1 MQSFKHY
8 MSLDRVA
15 FLAALQ
21 GMYWLTTTKFA
32 SLLDMMQGL
41 GLSYLSHLNK
51 GGNAN
56 YTSEKITWEMVKVL
70 SDVPRHH
77 ILHTLHSSPY
87 FSILVDEMTDVAE
100 AKQLIIFGCYLTD
113 CNEVKTSILG
123 IRDIL
128 IGTADT
134 ITQAI
139 KVFLTDMDVDIRK
152 MARFGSDGASVMVGQ
167 INGVAAQL
175 RAANSKLVSVHCIAH
190 RLALAGAQAATGIPY
205 LLKFKDLL
213 GQLYRF

>member
-8 MSLDRVA
+8 MRLDRVA
-15 FLAALQ
+15 SLAALQ
-21 GMYWLTTTKFA
+21 GMYWLTATKFA

-51 GGNAN
+51 GGNSN
-56 YTSEKITWEMVKVL
+56 YASEKITWDMVKVL
-70 SDVPRHH
+70 SDVPHHH
-77 ILHTLHSSPY
+77 ILHTLHSSPF
-87 FSILVDEMTDVAE
+87 FSILVDEMTDVAV

-113 CNEVKTSILG
+113 CNEVKTSVLG
-123 IRDIL
+123 ICDIL
-128 IGTADT
+128 NGTADT

-167 INGVAAQL
+167 INGVITSASQ
-175 RAANSKLVSVHCIAH
+175 
-190 RLALAGAQAATGIPY
+190 
-205 LLKFKDLL
+205 
-213 GQLYRF
+213 